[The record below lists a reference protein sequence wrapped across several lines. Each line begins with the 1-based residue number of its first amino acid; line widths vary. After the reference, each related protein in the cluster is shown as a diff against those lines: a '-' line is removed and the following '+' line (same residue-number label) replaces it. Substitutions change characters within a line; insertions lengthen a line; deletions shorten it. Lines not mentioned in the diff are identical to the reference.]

1 MRPSVGSR
9 LIGPS
14 RRVVLPSQMAPP
26 NITLGHDRAGS
37 GEPLVLVH
45 PLGADRGVWEPV
57 MDRLT
62 AHHDVIAVDMPG
74 FGESPQLPDAVP
86 ATAHGI
92 ATEIGATL
100 DALGVERAHVAGISL
115 GGWVALEFAKL
126 DRCLS
131 VTGLCPAGFWARP
144 LGPRPEAAR
153 GAARALVP
161 LLRPLLQTARGRR
174 LLLRGSIAHPERV
187 PPAAA
192 YRLVR
197 AYALSPGFAR
207 ANAEMRKTLFAGF
220 EDIQVPITLAWGER
234 DRLVSPP
241 RSVPPGVHSVRLRDC
256 GHVPTWDSPEQVAA
270 AILQTAARA
279 ARPVS
284 SGA

>member
-1 MRPSVGSR
+1 
-9 LIGPS
+9 
-14 RRVVLPSQMAPP
+14 MAPHDP
-26 NITLGHDRAGS
+26 TLAFDRAGS

-45 PLGADRGVWEPV
+45 PLGADRGVWDPV
-57 MDRLT
+57 MDRLSV
-62 AHHDVIAVDMPG
+62 HHDVIAVDMPG
-74 FGESPQLPDAVP
+74 FGESPELDDDVP

-92 ATEIGATL
+92 AAAIEATL
-100 DALGVERAHVAGISL
+100 DSLGVGRAHVAGISL

-153 GAARALVP
+153 GTARTLVP
-161 LLRPLLQTARGRR
+161 LLRPLLQTERGRR
-174 LLLRGSIAHPERV
+174 LLLRGSIAHPDRV
-187 PPAAA
+187 PPADA

-207 ANAEMRKTLFAGF
+207 ANAEMRKTLFTGF
-220 EDIQVPITLAWGER
+220 EQIRVPITLAWADR

-241 RSVPPGVHSVRLRDC
+241 RTVPQGVHTVRLRDC
-256 GHVPTWDSPEQVAA
+256 GHVPTWDGPDQVAA
-270 AILQTAARA
+270 AILETTARA

>member
-1 MRPSVGSR
+1 MQSSD
-9 LIGPS
+9 L
-14 RRVVLPSQMAPP
+14 
-26 NITLGHDRAGS
+26 TLAYDRAGS

-45 PLGADRGVWEPV
+45 PLGADRGVWKPV

-62 AHHDVIAVDMPG
+62 ARHDVIAVDMPG
-74 FGESPQLPDAVP
+74 FGESPELPEDVP

-100 DALGVERAHVAGISL
+100 DSLGVGRAHVAGISL
-115 GGWVALEFAKL
+115 GGWVALEFAKS

-131 VTGLCPAGFWARP
+131 VTALCAAGFWARP

-153 GAARALVP
+153 GTAKALVR
-161 LLRPLLQTARGRR
+161 LLRPLLQAEDGRR
-174 LLLRGSIAHPERV
+174 LLLRGVTAHPERV
-187 PPAAA
+187 PPADA

-197 AYALSPGFAR
+197 AYAVSPGFAR
-207 ANAEMRKTLFAGF
+207 ANAEMRKTLFSGL
-220 EDIQVPITLAWGER
+220 EDIRVPITLAWADR

-241 RSVPPGVHSVRLRDC
+241 RSVPQGVHTLRLRDC
-256 GHVPTWDSPEQVAA
+256 GHVPTWDSPDQVAA
-270 AILQTAARA
+270 AILQTTDRA

>member
-1 MRPSVGSR
+1 MPIHDDRP
-9 LIGPS
+9 L
-14 RRVVLPSQMAPP
+14 A
-26 NITLGHDRAGS
+26 HHRAGS
-37 GEPLVLVH
+37 GEALVLVH
-45 PLGADRGVWEPV
+45 PLGAERVVWEPV
-57 MDRLT
+57 MERLA

-74 FGESPQLPDAVP
+74 FGESPELPEDVP
-86 ATAHGI
+86 ATAHRI
-92 ATEIGATL
+92 AAEIGATL
-100 DALGVERAHVAGISL
+100 DSLSVARAHVAGISL

-131 VTGLCPAGFWARP
+131 VTGLCAAGLWARP

-153 GAARALVP
+153 GAAKALVAP
-161 LLRPLLQTARGRR
+161 LRLILESERARHLMLRRT
-174 LLLRGSIAHPERV
+174 IAHPERV

-207 ANAEMRKTLFAGF
+207 ANAEMRKTVFGGL
-220 EDIQVPITLAWGER
+220 EDIRVPITLAWADR

-241 RSVPPGVHSVRLRDC
+241 RRAPAGVHTVRLLDC
-256 GHVPTWDSPEQVAA
+256 GHVPTWDSPDQVAA
-270 AILQTAARA
+270 AILQTTARA
-279 ARPVS
+279 ARTVS